1 MVWEH
6 NPEEYVLHSTK
17 FHLLTIKQKS
27 SGSKFG
33 GLMDQKRNS
42 TDATATAR
50 RESFADQAPAPGF
63 VGAMWNK

>member
-1 MVWEH
+1 MIE
-6 NPEEYVLHSTK
+6 
-17 FHLLTIKQKS
+17 QRS

-42 TDATATAR
+42 TDATANAR

-63 VGAMWNK
+63 VGAIWNK